1 MRLLR
6 PYTDAADAHTD
17 AADAHTDAADA
28 HIDAAD
34 AHIDAADAHIDA
46 ADATVA
52 CTAINAIAAAGA
64 GSYPIV
70 GSAPTIRSESPS

>member
-28 HIDAAD
+28 HTDAAD
-34 AHIDAADAHIDA
+34 AHTDATDAHTDA